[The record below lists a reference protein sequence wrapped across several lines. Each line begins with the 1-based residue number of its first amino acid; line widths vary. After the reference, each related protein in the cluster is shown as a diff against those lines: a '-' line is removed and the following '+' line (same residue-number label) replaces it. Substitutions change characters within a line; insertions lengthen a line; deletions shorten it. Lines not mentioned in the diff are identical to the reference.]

1 MTFANH
7 LYQYRELLFSLG
19 WREIQGRYRG
29 SILGR
34 AWTVITPLLMLT
46 VYTLVFSQIFQTRWQ
61 DVKQLGPMGFALNIF
76 AGMIVFGLFAESASS
91 APSKILENPGFVK
104 KVVFPLEILPV
115 LPVMS
120 AYFHAICS
128 LVVLAVFALLT
139 VHTIPIT
146 FIWVP
151 LIWLPLTLICL
162 AISWLLSATGVYLRD
177 VGQSI
182 GVVINMAMFLSAVF
196 YPISALPVRWQP
208 LLKLNPIAAT
218 IDQTRM
224 AAIHGQTPGIIPW
237 LIGIGAGLGL
247 CELSFR
253 FFRRAK
259 RGFPD
264 VI

>member
-1 MTFANH
+1 MARNSGTLPRLHTRQSLDRDHATPHAHGVYAGILSDLSDALTRCKTTWPNGICPQH
-7 LYQYRELLFSLG
+7 LRRNDCIWALCRKLKQCAIEDLGESRLCQKGCLPIGDPPSLASNERLFSCHL
-19 WREIQGRYRG
+19 QPCG
-29 SILGR
+29 SGSVCAI
-34 AWTVITPLLMLT
+34 
-46 VYTLVFSQIFQTRWQ
+46 
-61 DVKQLGPMGFALNIF
+61 N
-76 AGMIVFGLFAESASS
+76 SS
-91 APSKILENPGFVK
+91 HDPK
-104 KVVFPLEILPV
+104 
-115 LPVMS
+115 
-120 AYFHAICS
+120 
-128 LVVLAVFALLT
+128 
-139 VHTIPIT
+139 T

-151 LIWLPLTLICL
+151 PIWLPLTLICL

-177 VGQSI
+177 AGQSI
-182 GVVINMAMFLSAVF
+182 GVVINMAMFLSTVF
-196 YPISALPVRWQP
+196 YPMSALPVRRQP